1 MADSTPMQLVS
12 IPDAPSFAENIPD
25 AVPAAFLDGEL
36 VAVLEQERPDEELVE
51 NATENNFDVIP
62 AAQGNAGMVP
72 IPSALSVLA
81 RQFLDLKCGGMS
93 LEGMSEP
100 R

>member
-1 MADSTPMQLVS
+1 MTDSTPMQLVG
-12 IPDAPSFAENIPD
+12 IPDAPSFDENIPD

-36 VAVLEQERPDEELVE
+36 VAVLEQERPDEEFV
-51 NATENNFDVIP
+51 ENNFDVIP
-62 AAQGNAGMVP
+62 AAQENAAMVP

-93 LEGMSEP
+93 LQGMSEP